1 MRSQKPTVTPS
12 TPSLRNVPKVSFQT
26 ALISLNVQAMVTD
39 HSKEEVGGGIN
50 RLYRAGA
57 NAEAEEL
64 AELGDEDLNQP
75 QVVQRTDRSVEKYQ
89 LRH

>member
-1 MRSQKPTVTPS
+1 
-12 TPSLRNVPKVSFQT
+12 
-26 ALISLNVQAMVTD
+26 MVTNQAQ
-39 HSKEEVGGGIN
+39 EEVGGGIN

-75 QVVQRTDRSVEKYQ
+75 QVVQRTDHCVENYQ
-89 LRH
+89 LRHQLKAIVTKMKVKHIH

>member
-1 MRSQKPTVTPS
+1 
-12 TPSLRNVPKVSFQT
+12 
-26 ALISLNVQAMVTD
+26 MVTD

>member
-1 MRSQKPTVTPS
+1 
-12 TPSLRNVPKVSFQT
+12 
-26 ALISLNVQAMVTD
+26 MVTNQAQ
-39 HSKEEVGGGIN
+39 EEVGGGIN

-75 QVVQRTDRSVEKYQ
+75 QVVQHTDRSVEKYQ
-89 LRH
+89 RRHQLKITVRKMKHTSKLYEAMSHSQKQ